1 MLSDCTPE
9 KKKKNQVPKVPN
21 WVPKEHVMQILMSVT
36 KKWYKLRVM
45 KKKKKLTLLSLV
57 SVCLGITVG
66 SYS

>member
-9 KKKKNQVPKVPN
+9 KKKKNQVPKGPN

-36 KKWYKLRVM
+36 KKMVQVESNE
-45 KKKKKLTLLSLV
+45 KKKKLTLLGLV